1 MKSSQLRT
9 SLFIGLS
16 IFGASITSLF
26 AQEDLRNLRVKPDSI
41 IHIEDQRKLNI
52 KPYKAEIPELALE
65 VDYWKHWTKFGINLN
80 QSEFND
86 SWNAGGVSSIS
97 IGLLANHKSDFTRD
111 NFNFVTE
118 FDLRYGKLRNKGQI
132 AKKNQDRIFWDNKL
146 SYKLSKDWSLFTSV
160 TFESQFDE
168 GYNYTSDNKN
178 VDMLISSFMAPAYI
192 TESFGLEY
200 KPDKAFSLRFGTGTA
215 RQTLILDNRLVG
227 LTVAEYALKYPEK
240 TPIKVDQTPFG
251 VETGKKFKN
260 DIAFQL
266 TANLDKNVA
275 KNVNIKSR
283 YNLFANFKKLGD
295 PSHRL
300 DLTVSAKVSRLINVT
315 LNGVMIY
322 DSDVVAKVQLSES
335 LAMGLVFS
343 LPK

>member
-1 MKSSQLRT
+1 MKLTPLRNSFFVGLTAFGCSISSLC
-9 SLFIGLS
+9 
-16 IFGASITSLF
+16 
-26 AQEDLRNLRVKPDSI
+26 AQENLRELRIKPDSI
-41 IHIEDQRKLNI
+41 IHITDQRKLNI
-52 KPYKAEIPELALE
+52 KPIVADIPDLALE

-86 SWNAGGVSSIS
+86 YWNAGGVSSIS
-97 IGLLANHKSDFTRD
+97 IGLLANHKSDFTKD

-146 SYKLSKDWSLFTSV
+146 SYKLSKDWSLFTSI
-160 TFESQFDE
+160 TFESQFDA
-168 GYNYTSDNKN
+168 GYSYTSDNKS
-178 VDMLISSFMAPAYI
+178 VDKLISSFMAPAYI

-200 KPDKAFSLRFGTGTA
+200 KPDKSFSLRFGTGTA
-215 RQTLILDNRLVG
+215 RQTIILDKRLVG
-227 LTVAEYALKYPEK
+227 LTVAEYALKYPDRA
-240 TPIKVDQTPFG
+240 PISVDQKPFG
-251 VETGKKFKN
+251 VDTGKKFKN
-260 DIAFQL
+260 DLAFQL
-266 TANLDKNVA
+266 TANLDKNITSTI
-275 KNVNIKSR
+275 NVKSR
-283 YNLFANFKKLGD
+283 YNLFANFRKFGD

-300 DLTVSAKVSRLINVT
+300 DLTVSAKVSRLVNVT

-322 DSDVVAKVQLSES
+322 DSDVISKVQLSES